1 MNDNNKLKEI
11 LAEKEARL
19 IKQKEWLDGIGLGKL
34 EDDKLANKRVEV
46 RRDISELIFNIED
59 FKEMIK

>member
-11 LAEKEARL
+11 LAEKEVRL

-59 FKEMIK
+59 LKEMIK

>member
-34 EDDKLANKRVEV
+34 ENDKLANKRVEV

-59 FKEMIK
+59 LKEMIK

>member
-1 MNDNNKLKEI
+1 VNDNNKLKEI

-59 FKEMIK
+59 LKEMIK

>member
-34 EDDKLANKRVEV
+34 ENDKLANKRVKV
-46 RRDISELIFNIED
+46 RKDISELIFNIED
-59 FKEMIK
+59 LKEMIK

>member
-19 IKQKEWLDGIGLGKL
+19 IKQKKWLDGIGLGKL

-59 FKEMIK
+59 LKEMIK

>member
-1 MNDNNKLKEI
+1 VNDNNKLKEI
-11 LAEKEARL
+11 LAEKEVRL

-46 RRDISELIFNIED
+46 RRDISELIFNIKD
-59 FKEMIK
+59 LKEMIK

>member
-19 IKQKEWLDGIGLGKL
+19 VKQKEWLDDIGLGKL
-34 EDDKLANKRVEV
+34 EDDKLANKRVKV

-59 FKEMIK
+59 LKEMIK

>member
-19 IKQKEWLDGIGLGKL
+19 IKQKEWLNDIGLGKL
-34 EDDKLANKRVEV
+34 EDDKLAKKRVKV

-59 FKEMIK
+59 LKEMIK

>member
-19 IKQKEWLDGIGLGKL
+19 IKQKEWLNDIGLGKL
-34 EDDKLANKRVEV
+34 EDDKLANKRVKV

-59 FKEMIK
+59 LKEMIK

>member
-11 LAEKEARL
+11 LAEKEVRL

-46 RRDISELIFNIED
+46 RRDISELIFNIKD
-59 FKEMIK
+59 LKEMIK

>member
-19 IKQKEWLDGIGLGKL
+19 IKQKEWLDDIGLGKL
-34 EDDKLANKRVEV
+34 EDDKLANKRVKV

-59 FKEMIK
+59 LKEMIK

>member
-34 EDDKLANKRVEV
+34 EDDKLANKRVKV
-46 RRDISELIFNIED
+46 RKDISELIFNIED
-59 FKEMIK
+59 LKEMIK

>member
-11 LAEKEARL
+11 LADKEARL
-19 IKQKEWLDGIGLGKL
+19 IKQKEWLDNIGLGKL
-34 EDDKLANKRVEV
+34 ENDKLANKRVKV

-59 FKEMIK
+59 LKEMIK

>member
-1 MNDNNKLKEI
+1 MNDNNKLREI

-19 IKQKEWLDGIGLGKL
+19 IKQKDWLDAIGLGKL
-34 EDDKLANKRVEV
+34 EDDKLANKRVQV

-59 FKEMIK
+59 LKEMIK

>member
-19 IKQKEWLDGIGLGKL
+19 IKQKEWLDNIGLGKL
-34 EDDKLANKRVEV
+34 ENDKLANKRVKV

-59 FKEMIK
+59 LKEMIK

>member
-19 IKQKEWLDGIGLGKL
+19 IKQKKWLDGIGLGKL

-46 RRDISELIFNIED
+46 RRGISELIFNIED
-59 FKEMIK
+59 LKEMIK